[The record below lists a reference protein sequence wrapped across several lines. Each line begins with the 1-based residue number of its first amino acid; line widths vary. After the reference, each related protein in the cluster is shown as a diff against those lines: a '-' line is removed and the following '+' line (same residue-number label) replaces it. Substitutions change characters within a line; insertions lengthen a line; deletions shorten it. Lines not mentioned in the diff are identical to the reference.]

1 MRFDVATVAPQ
12 PWKNGG
18 GTTRE
23 LATVSDPAGLLWRVS
38 LADIAKDGP
47 FSAFPGLARIHTIIE
62 GQGLT
67 LHGQSDVLEARPLRP
82 LAFDGGLALSARL
95 VAGPCR
101 ALNLI
106 YDPVRLAAEA
116 EVVVG
121 AFAGEAGD
129 VVFAIKGGMRLG
141 GEVFASGQGMRLDGD
156 TPGETGGVVLVLR
169 LRERPAAR

>member
-23 LATVSDPAGLLWRVS
+23 LATLADAAGLLWRVS

-47 FSAFPGLARIHTIIE
+47 FSAFPGLARSHTIIE
-62 GQGLT
+62 GQGLS
-67 LHGQSDVLEARPLRP
+67 LHGESEVLEARPLRP
-82 LAFDGGLALSARL
+82 LVFDGGLALSARL

-106 YDPVRLAAEA
+106 YDPARLAAEA

-121 AFAGEAGD
+121 AFTAEAGD

-141 GEVFASGQGMRLDGD
+141 EEAFASGQGMQVEGT
-156 TPGETGGVVLVLR
+156 TPGETGGAVLVLR